1 MRVAHVL
8 RKYNPA
14 QWGGTETAVKLLL
27 DGLRDQ
33 GVDGTVYAPRLDQ
46 PVQHDPIRD
55 AGHEVKRYRTFIPV
69 LNLSEDQRAQ
79 LVAVGGN
86 LMSLDLVTK
95 LIAQRD
101 LSVMHTH
108 ALNRI
113 GGIALTVAKLRRV
126 PLVVTIHGGVLD
138 LPESVQRTL
147 SAPLEGGFEWG
158 KIFGAVFRSRDVLK
172 QADAIV
178 TCNSREATLQKERFP
193 GKRVIVQPHG
203 VPIAR
208 YERDRRSAALE
219 AYPTLANR
227 KIILIVGRIDPV
239 KNQAWVLVQMPRIL
253 ERHPDAVLVIAG
265 ACTDELYGKALRKE
279 VRRLGIEQ
287 RVLLTG
293 GLPPGDPRLLGLMQN
308 ASAVVVPSLSET
320 FGLII
325 LEAWAA
331 KAPVL
336 STPTSGALSILRDGE
351 NGHLFRLENE
361 DEFHNRID
369 RFLGNSQHARALAQ
383 SGYQLAASEYDTA
396 LLSRRIKVLYEE
408 LIKERSK
415 KP

>member
-1 MRVAHVL
+1 
-8 RKYNPA
+8 
-14 QWGGTETAVKLLL
+14 
-27 DGLRDQ
+27 
-33 GVDGTVYAPRLDQ
+33 
-46 PVQHDPIRD
+46 
-55 AGHEVKRYRTFIPV
+55 
-69 LNLSEDQRAQ
+69 
-79 LVAVGGN
+79 
-86 LMSLDLVTK
+86 
-95 LIAQRD
+95 
-101 LSVMHTH
+101 
-108 ALNRI
+108 
-113 GGIALTVAKLRRV
+113 
-126 PLVVTIHGGVLD
+126 
-138 LPESVQRTL
+138 
-147 SAPLEGGFEWG
+147 
-158 KIFGAVFRSRDVLK
+158 
-172 QADAIV
+172 
-178 TCNSREATLQKERFP
+178 
-193 GKRVIVQPHG
+193 
-203 VPIAR
+203 
-208 YERDRRSAALE
+208 
-219 AYPTLANR
+219 
-227 KIILIVGRIDPV
+227 
-239 KNQAWVLVQMPRIL
+239 MPRIL